1 MKRVTATEASRSFAR
16 LLDETEHQRETFIIE
31 RRGRPIAEVR
41 PAERSGTIADLIAL
55 LERGPPD
62 DEWERDMR
70 EIIADRDRHVATDR
84 FDWD

>member
-16 LLDETEHQRETFIIE
+16 LLDETEHVRETFIIE

-55 LERGPPD
+55 LRRGPPD
-62 DEWERDMR
+62 DDWERDMR